1 MEKLFENQQTL
12 ALFLLFFVPGFI
24 SLKTY
29 DQLVPGET
37 RDFSKCVYDAIAYSA
52 LNFGLLFWLF
62 DFILSSPWLPRF
74 WWYCCWATVLVIF
87 PVLWPILAIVARKHR
102 WIAKFIVNPNP
113 RVWDCVFQKRECY
126 WMIVHLT
133 DRRIGGVFA
142 DKSFASSSPA
152 PPEIY
157 LEQIWKL
164 DSEGRF
170 ISPVESTA
178 GVLISGEQIVALE
191 LFRYS
196 G

>member
-1 MEKLFENQQTL
+1 
-12 ALFLLFFVPGFI
+12 
-24 SLKTY
+24 
-29 DQLVPGET
+29 
-37 RDFSKCVYDAIAYSA
+37 
-52 LNFGLLFWLF
+52 
-62 DFILSSPWLPRF
+62 
-74 WWYCCWATVLVIF
+74 
-87 PVLWPILAIVARKHR
+87 
-102 WIAKFIVNPNP
+102 
-113 RVWDCVFQKRECY
+113 
-126 WMIVHLT
+126 MIVHLT